1 MIKIPVQFKDSLP
14 GTQVNRLEILPSD
27 IQGSVDVSL
36 KSQMQCLYPGYTSLN
51 IELLQEEKQIL
62 DQTDFF
68 TQSMLS
74 VVRLFMHFGF
84 QWSILSFMQY
94 LNL

>member
-68 TQSMLS
+68 TQSTYALS
-74 VVRLFMHFGF
+74 VVRHCTQG
-84 QWSILSFMQY
+84 LSG
-94 LNL
+94 LLS